1 MKITTFLSLIL
12 LLFFTSC
19 QQYSADEMNAYE
31 VHQEFD
37 QNDRSDFEEK
47 GNNEAPEE
55 MPRKLIRTGNVS
67 FTVNHLDSAYVRIAH
82 LVREQGA
89 VISNESLRSYN
100 SYRAYEITVRV
111 KPEKFDLLVDKI
123 LDGSEE
129 VTNREVNTKDVS
141 QRYYDLESRLKS
153 KRAME
158 SRYLQLLTKADKIE
172 DMLKIEAQAAQLR
185 EDIEAMETS
194 FRLLQNQ
201 IGLSTLHL
209 YFTETQAMQKPGLL
223 QKAGNNFSEGWSGF
237 MNTLISLISIWPLIL
252 LLGALGIMF
261 KRYRSRRRNGEI

>member
-1 MKITTFLSLIL
+1 MKIIPFLSFIL
-12 LLFFTSC
+12 LLLFTSC
-19 QQYSADEMNAYE
+19 QEYSSDQMKAYTAFE
-31 VHQEFD
+31 DYD
-37 QNDRSDFEEK
+37 QNDRPDFEDKKVDEVPEK
-47 GNNEAPEE
+47 

-89 VISNESLRSYN
+89 VISNESLRSY
-100 SYRAYEITVRV
+100 SGYRAYDITVRV

-129 VTNREVNTKDVS
+129 LTNREVNTKDVS
-141 QRYYDLESRLKS
+141 QRFYDLESRLKS

-158 SRYLQLLTKADKIE
+158 SRYLQLLTKADKVE
-172 DMLKIEAQAAQLR
+172 DMLKIEAQVAQLR

-209 YFTETQAMQKPGLL
+209 YFTETQAMKKPGLL
-223 QKAGNNFSEGWSGF
+223 QKAGNNFSEGWSAF

-252 LLGALGIMF
+252 LLGALAIMF

>member
-12 LLFFTSC
+12 LLLFTSC

-37 QNDRSDFEEK
+37 QSDRSDFEEK
-47 GNNEAPEE
+47 EKNEVPEE

-67 FTVNHLDSAYVRIAH
+67 FTVNHLDSAYVRIAQ

-89 VISNESLRSYN
+89 VISNELLRSFSGYK
-100 SYRAYEITVRV
+100 AYDITVRV

-123 LDGSEE
+123 LEGSEE

-158 SRYLQLLTKADKIE
+158 NRYLQLLTKADKIE

-194 FRLLQNQ
+194 FRLLKNQ
-201 IGLSTLHL
+201 IGLSTLRLH
-209 YFTETQAMQKPGLL
+209 FTEKHAMQKPGLL
-223 QKAGNNFSEGWSGF
+223 KKAGNNFSEGWRGF

-261 KRYRSRRRNGEI
+261 KRYRSRRRNEEI